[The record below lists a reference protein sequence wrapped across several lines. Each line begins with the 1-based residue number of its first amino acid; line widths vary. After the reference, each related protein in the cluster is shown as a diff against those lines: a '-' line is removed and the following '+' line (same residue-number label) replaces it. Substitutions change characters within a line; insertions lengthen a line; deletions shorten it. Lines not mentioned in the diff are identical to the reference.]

1 MIDVRE
7 EPLTVLEQDK
17 LVKWL
22 GQGECSTLIKVAEG
36 KMKLEAV
43 KVLPDAVSAATPG
56 KGGYPQKI
64 EAANIHLVAATRYR
78 IFIDVLLQFKAQKTF
93 NSVHLF

>member
-1 MIDVRE
+1 MIDCRE

-22 GQGECSTLIKVAEG
+22 GQGECSTLIKVAQG

-43 KVLPDAVSAATPG
+43 KVLPECLEAADTTSGFPR
-56 KGGYPQKI
+56 KI
-64 EAANIHLVAATRYR
+64 EAANAHLQAAARYR
-78 IFIDVLLQFKAQKTF
+78 IFLSVLDDFKAQKTF
-93 NSVHLF
+93 NIVRLS